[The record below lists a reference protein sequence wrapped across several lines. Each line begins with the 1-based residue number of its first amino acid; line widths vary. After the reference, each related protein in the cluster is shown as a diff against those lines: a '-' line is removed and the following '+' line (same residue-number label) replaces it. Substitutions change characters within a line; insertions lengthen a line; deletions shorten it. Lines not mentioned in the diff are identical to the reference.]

1 MRKTVYKMTLGGLAR
16 VELGDLYKVDDD
28 GDIWVGEK
36 EYLTV
41 KTVYGYLPASKEET
55 ELYYKIHLVKK
66 IEMYC

>member
-36 EYLTV
+36 N
-41 KTVYGYLPASKEET
+41 
-55 ELYYKIHLVKK
+55 I
-66 IEMYC
+66 